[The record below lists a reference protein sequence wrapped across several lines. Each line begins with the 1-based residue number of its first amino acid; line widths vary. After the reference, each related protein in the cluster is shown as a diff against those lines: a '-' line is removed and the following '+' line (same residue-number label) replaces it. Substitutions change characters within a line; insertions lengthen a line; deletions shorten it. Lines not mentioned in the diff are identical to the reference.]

1 MFLRIFDKKYD
12 IFPFLKMQETKIY
25 KIPTIFKHL
34 PDISPK
40 VSKQLIFGIIHSYE
54 IELKVNIEVF
64 EEFLEYLTND

>member
-1 MFLRIFDKKYD
+1 
-12 IFPFLKMQETKIY
+12 MQETKIY